1 MDVSSVNTGYRRHI
15 TSTCRVAI
23 TVNSYNSFCT
33 IKNNHE
39 VSQCSFEALG
49 SKEKKAARKVLIIK
63 GFTMRMR

>member
-1 MDVSSVNTGYRRHI
+1 MDVNSVSTGYRRHI

-49 SKEKKAARKVLIIK
+49 SKKKKGREKAAHY
-63 GFTMRMR
+63 